1 MKKIISILT
10 AMIMTVIGSLGAAAY
25 EEIPIRLNG
34 SPTEMH
40 GILVNGT
47 TYVTFS
53 SANSVLSEG
62 TAEISGDMRRM
73 RAVSSDSDVSAG
85 AGQHYTESS
94 GRYFG
99 SAENLNIDGELY
111 IPIRAIVRAYDDE
124 IHWRAETSSVD
135 LYTGGGSLLSGDE
148 FYNSDDLYW
157 LARIISAEAGA
168 EPMLGKILVG
178 NVVMNRVNAEQFP
191 STIRGVIFDTKHG
204 VQFTPTV
211 NGTIYNAP
219 TEDSIIA
226 AKICLDS
233 YYISRAALYFLNPTL
248 STSLW
253 IPQNR
258 PYLLT
263 VGGHD
268 FYA

>member
-10 AMIMTVIGSLGAAAY
+10 AAAMTVIGSFGAFAY
-25 EEIPIRLNG
+25 EEIPIRLDG
-34 SPTEMH
+34 ISTHME

-47 TYVTFS
+47 TYVSFER
-53 SANSVLSEG
+53 ANDVLSG
-62 TAEISGDMRRM
+62 GMAMITTDAGRM
-73 RAVSSDSDVSAG
+73 RATSPEGDVSAG
-85 AGQHYTESS
+85 VGEYYTESS

-99 SAENLNIDGELY
+99 SGKNLDIDGELY

-124 IHWRAETSSVD
+124 LHWDAETSSVD
-135 LYTGGGSLLSGDE
+135 LYSGSGRLLSGDE
-148 FYNSDDLYW
+148 FYNAEDLYW

-178 NVVMNRVNAEQFP
+178 NVVMNRMNAEQFP
-191 STIRGVIFDTKHG
+191 STVRGVIFDTKYG

-233 YYISRAALYFLNPTL
+233 YYVSRTALYFLNPTL

-258 PYLLT
+258 PYIMT